1 MWATKSS
8 RDMNQMTQNGSQ
20 NDSIWTKCP
29 KWVTLMIEERTQMTS
44 IDLKI
49 NHSLLSSLNFCILT
63 YSSLYIIIKYYI
75 QILFFNFLLIMVS
88 LKFMQLSKLVMRIAK
103 CLKNIKTS
111 SVSLSCNKFYKWEAM
126 EFYGLVA
133 FAF

>member
-75 QILFFNFLLIMVS
+75 KILFSCWVSFPWSLNKFSRLIMR
-88 LKFMQLSKLVMRIAK
+88 KAT
-103 CLKNIKTS
+103 CLKNIIFHCI
-111 SVSLSCNKFYKWEAM
+111 LIIFYKWEAM
-126 EFYGLVA
+126 EFYGLVE